1 MAVDPYR
8 LRRALWNA
16 RWLLIGGVV
25 LGGSLGVFVAKV
37 MMGDAYRTE
46 VLLDYDGDLAVAGLE
61 GSSVYGLGPAAE
73 ALQRHAFLRRL
84 AEESKFDGSLTQLG
98 HMIDYE
104 VDYLAETLSFGVYGD
119 SALGSAENARLVT
132 ALFLD
137 YHRERQAKRIEQ
149 EIRRITK
156 RIDGAKEKA
165 EDARRIYNEF
175 REKHGIAHLSSEQNS
190 MVRSAVDL
198 RSRSELAESEIR
210 ALEAQVS
217 SLEAQ
222 LANIPRTTVVS
233 SGSSP
238 EQAAYSRL
246 RQELVS
252 ARSSLS
258 EDHPRVQALEQQV
271 SQLQAQIRRGGSGDG
286 SVQRNTT
293 YTQVDEQLRRAKADL
308 ALSRERQKGLAEMA
322 DRADSRLD
330 SLSGIEGEAS
340 ALLAEVKVNE
350 ELLGQLQV
358 TEAALKDALEQPP
371 SGFTVI
377 DPGTPPE
384 YPERDKQKKIAFLA
398 ILAVALLIALSAA
411 LWREFGGLR
420 VATPAE
426 VAFWGSGPVLAT
438 TPWPDDPYGLDELV
452 AGLDDLAPEA
462 RGTLLILS
470 GTPEDAPL
478 ARDLARRMNTDWFV
492 DGPLAAAP
500 PPDARVSPKP
510 TPLTTPPPSG
520 PYPVGGAPRQSA
532 APARPSTALAL
543 RPVQLVRREQR
554 IRLEAWDGPFEGQA
568 LRRAARLADRVIV
581 LVRSDRM
588 SALELNRIHRRIGR
602 KEGVAY
608 IVVALPTELAT
619 LPDRVG
625 KVAEFW
631 QA

>member
-46 VLLDYDGDLAVAGLE
+46 VLLDYEGDLAVAGLE

-84 AEESKFDGSLTQLG
+84 AEESKFEGSLTQLG

-252 ARSSLS
+252 ARASLS

-293 YTQVDEQLRRAKADL
+293 YTQVDDQLRRAKADL

-340 ALLAEVKVNE
+340 VLLAEVKVNE

-384 YPERDKQKKIAFLA
+384 YPERDTQKKVAFLA

-426 VAFWGSGPVLAT
+426 VAFWGHGPVLGAT
-438 TPWPDDPYGLDELV
+438 TWPRDPRGLDELI
-452 AGLDDLAPEA
+452 AGLDDLAPDA
-462 RGTLLILS
+462 RGNLLIVGGS
-470 GTPEDAPL
+470 DGDAAL
-478 ARDLARRMNTDWFV
+478 ARELAHRMNDDWFV
-492 DGPLAAAP
+492 DAAP
-500 PPDARVSPKP
+500 SPEHV
-510 TPLTTPPPSG
+510 TLRTPPPSG
-520 PYPVGGAPRQSA
+520 PYPIGGSPRTA
-532 APARPSTALAL
+532 TAPASQSTSLAL
-543 RPVQLVRREQR
+543 RPVQLVRREPML
-554 IRLEAWDGPFEGQA
+554 RLEAWDGAFEDQA

-581 LVRSDRM
+581 LVRS
-588 SALELNRIHRRIGR
+588 SAMTALALNAVRTRIGR
-602 KEGVAY
+602 DDGIGY
-608 IVVALPTELAT
+608 IVLALPDELGT

-625 KVAEFW
+625 DVFQFW
-631 QA
+631 NA